1 MCIVYF
7 SGNNPV
13 DFLGGQK
20 EMKKVLAFLL
30 ALVLVL
36 SLTACGSKE
45 TLDGSWKLTSMTSN
59 GKDVFAEE
67 GFSLADF
74 EANGILFGLTAKD
87 GKLTMTLADES
98 STLEYDDKYIIDPT
112 GNTEKT
118 EYKINN
124 GVLTMEGK
132 EGDNTY
138 TMSLKKMT
146 DAEATKF
153 ANQTPNDIT
162 KAMYKMLGL
171 DPEMIEKLG
180 E

>member
-1 MCIVYF
+1 
-7 SGNNPV
+7 
-13 DFLGGQK
+13 
-20 EMKKVLAFLL
+20 MKKFLAVLL

-45 TLDGSWKLTSMTSN
+45 TIDGSWKLTSMTSN

-74 EANGILFGLTAKD
+74 EANGVLFGLTAKD
-87 GKLTMTLADES
+87 GKLTMTMADES

-124 GVLTMEGK
+124 GILTMEGK
-132 EGDNTY
+132 DGDNTY

-153 ANQTPNDIT
+153 ASQTQDDIT

-171 DPEMIEKLG
+171 DPEMIENLG